1 MVKMIWFDM
10 DGTLANFYGVNGWL
24 DDLMAENTRPY
35 EIAKGINLA
44 PIAHQLRRLSKNGY
58 KFGIVSWT
66 SKGGSEKFNSEV
78 AEVKKVWLKKH
89 LPSVE
94 FEQIIILPYGTP
106 KSKVGNGILFDDEIG
121 NRTEWKGVAYDVE
134 NIASTLRTL

>member
-44 PIAHQLRRLSKNGY
+44 PIARQLRRLSKNGY

>member
-44 PIAHQLRRLSKNGY
+44 PIARQLRRLSKNGY

-94 FEQIIILPYGTP
+94 FEQIVILPYGTP

>member
-44 PIAHQLRRLSKNGY
+44 PIARQLRRLSNNGY

-78 AEVKKVWLKKH
+78 AEVKKIWLKKH
-89 LPSVE
+89 LPSIE